1 MSSQRITTAKTKQLN
16 LVNYYLKEVGWGISK
31 GIQYRKNCPKGI
43 VQGKPWG
50 KNELVLSTNR
60 NILAQAI
67 PYRKTKNNAESETRK
82 KFQAPKIPYAPPEKK
97 NLLNSSVDPELLCLR
112 SLLLFD

>member
-1 MSSQRITTAKTKQLN
+1 MGGEF
-16 LVNYYLKEVGWGISK
+16 LKESSTE
-31 GIQYRKNCPKGI
+31 KNCPKGI

-60 NILAQAI
+60 NVLAQAI

-97 NLLNSSVDPELLCLR
+97 KPPK
-112 SLLLFD
+112 LFCRPRTALFEIVVVI

>member
-1 MSSQRITTAKTKQLN
+1 MGGEF
-16 LVNYYLKEVGWGISK
+16 LKESSTE
-31 GIQYRKNCPKGI
+31 KNCPKGI

-60 NILAQAI
+60 NVLAQAI

-112 SLLLFD
+112 SLLLFDWWMKIVQTPGTRTWPFIL